1 MTCYT
6 RPVQEWPNVAEV
18 IVSVGATH
26 EERTAVFASL
36 HYPGAK
42 RYFLGLT
49 LSMTGTWMQ
58 SIALSWVVVHR
69 LRGGGHELGLLS
81 VFQFT
86 PMLLLGGWAGA
97 LSDRI
102 DKRRVMIVTQIVL
115 GLTALLLGILDFTGH
130 ASLRN
135 LLLLAGMSGVAS
147 AFDTPVRR
155 AMVGDLVP
163 REAVPNAM
171 SLNTG
176 VITSSRVFGM
186 ALGGFVT
193 RWAGTG
199 WCFIANG
206 ISYLAMLVALWG
218 LGRRAHATSSAAG
231 DRTSAR
237 DALRH
242 MTRTPVLLVSMVSTA
257 IVATFTFNYQLT
269 FPLLIRDVFHRDADG
284 LGALFAVTSVGSFAG
299 AMISARRRMPSLP
312 LFLWACGLMGASAC
326 LVASAPTYVLCA
338 LATIPMG
345 IGGGLLMAQLSGLLT
360 QHSPST
366 MRGRVL
372 AIQSV
377 VFIGS
382 TPIGGPIVGV
392 VADAAG
398 ARWAMATGGI
408 AALLAGVV
416 GAAWAQARVVG

>member
-1 MTCYT
+1 MST
-6 RPVQEWPNVAEV
+6 VAEAGDP
-18 IVSVGATH
+18 VGSD

-36 HYPGAK
+36 RYSGAK
-42 RYFLGLT
+42 RYFLGLA

-69 LRGGGHELGLLS
+69 LGGGGHELGLLS

-97 LSDRI
+97 LSDRV
-102 DKRRVMIVTQIVL
+102 DKRQVMIVTQVAL
-115 GLTALLLGILDFTGH
+115 GLAALLLGVLDFTGH
-130 ASLRN
+130 TSLRN
-135 LLLLAGMSGVAS
+135 LLALAGVSGVAS

-163 REAVPNAM
+163 RDAVPNAM

-193 RWAGTG
+193 QWVGTG

-206 ISYLAMLVALWG
+206 VSYLAMLIALWG
-218 LGRRAHATSSAAG
+218 LGRRAHATRSVAG
-231 DRTSAR
+231 ERAGAV

-242 MTRTPVLLVSMVSTA
+242 LARTPVLLVAMVATTV
-257 IVATFTFNYQLT
+257 VATFTFNYQLT
-269 FPLLIRDVFHRDADG
+269 FPLLIRDVFHRNAGG
-284 LGALFAVTSVGSFAG
+284 LGALFAVTSIGSFAG
-299 AMISARRRMPSLP
+299 AMISARRRTPSLRV
-312 LFLWACGLMGASAC
+312 FLWACGVMGVSAC
-326 LVASAPTYVLCA
+326 LVASAPTYWLCA
-338 LATIPMG
+338 LATVPMG

-382 TPIGGPIVGV
+382 TPIGGPIIGA

-416 GAAWAQARVVG
+416 GAAWAGVG